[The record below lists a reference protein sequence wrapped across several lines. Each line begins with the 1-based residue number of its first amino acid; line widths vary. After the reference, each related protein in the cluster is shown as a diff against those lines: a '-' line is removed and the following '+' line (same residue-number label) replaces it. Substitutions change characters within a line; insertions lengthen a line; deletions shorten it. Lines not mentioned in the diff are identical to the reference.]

1 MNSRTILGLT
11 LAVGLSAGGLGAYR
25 LAGQTADPGSAKEEK
40 RMTPPTA
47 TQAPLRAIPPIDAA
61 APAKVETATFA
72 LG

>member
-1 MNSRTILGLT
+1 MNPRTILGLM

-25 LAGQTADPGSAKEEK
+25 LAGQTADPGSVKEEK
-40 RMTPPTA
+40 PMPPSAA
-47 TQAPLRAIPPIDAA
+47 TQAPRRAIPPIDAA